1 MIVPKSYTEDFWV
14 NLDKYVN
21 KKYIIDDGKQHFV
34 RNRKTTQ
41 ESIMKY
47 LLYNHGRTTAVE
59 TIDFIRNE
67 KKG

>member
-1 MIVPKSYTEDFWV
+1 MLIK
-14 NLDKYVN
+14 NIL
-21 KKYIIDDGKQHFV
+21 IDDGKQHFV

-47 LLYNHGRTTAVE
+47 PLYNHGRTTAVE

-67 KKG
+67 KKRIKI